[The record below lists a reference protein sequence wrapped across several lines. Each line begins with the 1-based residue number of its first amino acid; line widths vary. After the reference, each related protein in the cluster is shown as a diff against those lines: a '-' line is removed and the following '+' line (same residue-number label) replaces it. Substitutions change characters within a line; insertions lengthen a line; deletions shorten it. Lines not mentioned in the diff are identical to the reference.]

1 MATSLSLDE
10 ARRLALAAQGFGERR
25 PRSAT
30 VRHLRDTIRRLGLL
44 QIDCVNVVCAAHYM
58 VPFSRVGPYDRARFD
73 DLIYRS
79 GEFTEHWAHEI
90 SIVPMESWPL
100 LRYRRE
106 TDRVRP
112 WGFAKVLEERAV
124 YAAWVL
130 EEVKAPRASG
140 RGRPTGAGWR
150 IRQNSRF
157 VDWNRR
163 ARRAGGSLPA
173 RKSGGGQSTL

>member
-1 MATSLSLDE
+1 MVTSLSLDE
-10 ARRLALAAQGFGERR
+10 ARRLALTAQGFGQKR

-58 VPFSRVGPYDRARFD
+58 VPFSRLGPYDRAAFD

-79 GEFTEHWAHEI
+79 GEFAKHWAHEI
-90 SIVPMESWPL
+90 SIIPAETRPL

-112 WGFAKVLEERAV
+112 WGFAKVLEERAD

-130 EEVKAPRASG
+130 EEVRRRGASQF
-140 RGRPTGAGWR
+140 RGLAGQMSQVLVVLVANELQRLPTGPQMGL
-150 IRQNSRF
+150 F
-157 VDWNRR
+157 
-163 ARRAGGSLPA
+163 
-173 RKSGGGQSTL
+173 